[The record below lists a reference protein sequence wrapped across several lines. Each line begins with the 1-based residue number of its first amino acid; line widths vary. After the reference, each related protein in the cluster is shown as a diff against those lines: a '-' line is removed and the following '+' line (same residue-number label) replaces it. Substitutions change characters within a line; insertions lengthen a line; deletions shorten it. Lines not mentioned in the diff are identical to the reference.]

1 MERLDTGALTARTAR
16 MLEHL
21 AGAAGKRALAE
32 TESRLREAARRLAD
46 GRIVVVVCGE
56 FNRGKSSLVNALVE
70 RKGLLPVDVLQ
81 TTSVVTTVGWGPRA
95 QATAR
100 LRDTGGET
108 EERAIPLDEIAQYVT
123 ESSNPG
129 NRHRAELIEVLLP
142 HPKLADGVTLVDTP
156 GVGGVFPE
164 HTAMTTG
171 FLASADAVVFV
182 ADMTSPLTA
191 SELRFLGHAVTAT
204 GSGPEEDGLLVVLTR
219 ADQAAPADRRE
230 MLANTRAKLAELT
243 GRPTGDTSVL
253 PVSTR
258 LRLRHLAS
266 VSDAP
271 DEDSG
276 YPLFEAVLWRGL
288 RRRRAR
294 LLLARPLEEAGAAVQ
309 ALLRPLAAEQEALA
323 RETDETLS
331 RMRAEA
337 EAGQRRITEL
347 RSTGAQWRTE
357 LRSLLK
363 ELRRDL
369 VMSLHDELDTVWQRV
384 CTEYLYDEALQDDTD
399 ELAAQVSAAYTAV
412 AGATARRAET
422 ELNALVAGFARRHG
436 IGLSPTANSRIDAV
450 GPLRLEPDL
459 GTEEQPGK
467 VMPIGRD
474 GAFGASMGAAI
485 GGTVFGPVGALIGS
499 AAGLLVGLLRGVKAA
514 RHQELQTRRR
524 NLRDQLGMARG
535 RQQRVIVHG
544 LGNLL
549 DTAAERAEQELD
561 SLLRQQTETVGDT
574 LERLK
579 ATADATREQARA
591 RHEALAREHS
601 ELLTAGQEVATLAA
615 LVSEVVTEADTDL
628 PHPSRGAGHEEAGDE
643 DAGDEEA
650 GHEEASDEGPGA
662 TAVTEPGTMG
672 PEPGAGRDAEPGTT
686 GPEPGTGRDA
696 EPGPTSE
703 TASESGPEA

>member
-1 MERLDTGALTARTAR
+1 MERLDTGALAARTAR

-21 AGAAGKRALAE
+21 AAAAGKRALAE

-81 TTSVVTTVGWGPRA
+81 TTSVVTTVGWGPQA

-100 LRDTGGET
+100 LRDAGGET
-108 EERAIPLDEIAQYVT
+108 EERAIPLDEIAHYVT

-129 NRHRAELIEVLLP
+129 NGHRAELIEVLLP

-204 GSGPEEDGLLVVLTR
+204 DAGPDEDGLLVVLTR
-219 ADQAAPADRRE
+219 ADQASPADRRE
-230 MLANTRAKLAELT
+230 MLADTRAKLAELT

-266 VSDAP
+266 GSDAP

-337 EAGQRRITEL
+337 EAGQRRITEM
-347 RSTGAQWRTE
+347 RSTGARWRTE
-357 LRSLLK
+357 LRSQLK

-384 CTEYLYDEALQDDTD
+384 CTEYLYDEALQDDMD

-422 ELNALVAGFARRHG
+422 ELNALVTGFAQRHG

-459 GTEEQPGK
+459 GAEEQPGK

-485 GGTVFGPVGALIGS
+485 GGTVFGPVGAAIGA
-499 AAGLLVGLLRGVKAA
+499 AAGLLAGLLRGVKAA

-549 DTAAERAEQELD
+549 DTAADRAEQELD

-579 ATADATREQARA
+579 AAADATREQARA
-591 RHEALAREHS
+591 RHEVLAQEHT
-601 ELLTAGQEVATLAA
+601 ELLAAGQEVATLAA
-615 LVSEVVTEADTDL
+615 LVTELVTEADTDL
-628 PHPSRGAGHEEAGDE
+628 PHASRGAGHEEAM
-643 DAGDEEA
+643 
-650 GHEEASDEGPGA
+650 DEGPGA
-662 TAVTEPGTMG
+662 TADT
-672 PEPGAGRDAEPGTT
+672 GTT
-686 GPEPGTGRDA
+686 GPEPGTGQGA
-696 EPGPTSE
+696 EPDPTSE
-703 TASESGPEA
+703 TAPESRPKA

>member
-1 MERLDTGALTARTAR
+1 MERLDTGELAARTAR
-16 MLEHL
+16 MLERL
-21 AGAAGKRALAE
+21 ATAAGKRALAE

-81 TTSVVTTVGWGPRA
+81 TTSVVTTVGWGPQA

-100 LRDTGGET
+100 LRDAGGET
-108 EERAIPLDEIAQYVT
+108 EERAIPLDEIAHYVT

-142 HPKLADGVTLVDTP
+142 HPKLVDGVTLVDTP

-204 GSGPEEDGLLVVLTR
+204 DSGPDEDGLLVVLTR

-243 GRPTGDTSVL
+243 GRPTGETSVL

-258 LRLRHLAS
+258 LRLRYLGS
-266 VSDAP
+266 GSDAP

-309 ALLRPLAAEQEALA
+309 ALLRPLTAEQEALA
-323 RETDETLS
+323 RETDETLA

-337 EAGQRRITEL
+337 EAGQQRISEL
-347 RSTGAQWRTE
+347 RSTGAQWRTG
-357 LRSLLK
+357 LRSQLK
-363 ELRRDL
+363 DLRRDL
-369 VMSLHDELDTVWQRV
+369 VMALHDELDTVWKRV
-384 CTEYLYDEALQDDTD
+384 CTEYLYDEALQDDMD
-399 ELAAQVSAAYTAV
+399 ELAAQVSAAYAAV
-412 AGATARRAET
+412 AGATARRAESQ
-422 ELNALVAGFARRHG
+422 LNALVNGFAQRHG

-459 GTEEQPGK
+459 GAEEQPGK
-467 VMPIGRD
+467 AMPIGRD

-485 GGTVFGPVGALIGS
+485 GGTVFGPLGAAIGA
-499 AAGLLVGLLRGVKAA
+499 AAGLLAGLLRGVKAA

-549 DTAAERAEQELD
+549 DTAADRAEQELD

-591 RHEALAREHS
+591 RHETLAQEHT
-601 ELLTAGQEVATLAA
+601 ELLATGQEVAMLAA
-615 LVSEVVTEADTDL
+615 LVTELVTEADTDL
-628 PHPSRGAGHEEAGDE
+628 PPGPRLREGGGDSGAGPTGAGPTGAGREGAGDAE
-643 DAGDEEA
+643 TADEEA
-650 GHEEASDEGPGA
+650 GHEGPGA
-662 TAVTEPGTMG
+662 GPVTEAATTEPASKPETE
-672 PEPGAGRDAEPGTT
+672 PEPRPKA
-686 GPEPGTGRDA
+686 
-696 EPGPTSE
+696 
-703 TASESGPEA
+703 